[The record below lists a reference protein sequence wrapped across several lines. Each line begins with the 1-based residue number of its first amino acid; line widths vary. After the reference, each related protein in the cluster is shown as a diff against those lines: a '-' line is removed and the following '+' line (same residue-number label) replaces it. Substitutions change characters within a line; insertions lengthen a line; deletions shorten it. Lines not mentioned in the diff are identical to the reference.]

1 MRESGTGERPRQ
13 TALGQ
18 ESRLGM
24 NAGSADN
31 DLEQA
36 SADFGS
42 VRPRLFG
49 IAYRMLGSAAE
60 AEDIVQDVWVR
71 WQTYDRA
78 LVENPPAFLATMTTR
93 LTINVLQS
101 ARSRHETYIGP
112 WLPEPV
118 DTSADP
124 ELGAERGE
132 ALQFAVLILLEKL
145 TPTERAAYVLRE
157 AFDYS
162 YRMIADVV
170 QLSEPAVR
178 QLVSR
183 ARKHLA
189 AERRTPASAP
199 EQRRLLSAFLT
210 AAQSGDLSE
219 LESLFAAD
227 VVSYSDGNG
236 VKLAARIPVAGRTRV
251 AKFVSAFSSHFW
263 KDVDLRW
270 IETNGQASVVI
281 SRDGVAFTVV
291 TVTASAEGIDQ
302 LLWMMNPAKIVGVS
316 ALSA

>member
-1 MRESGTGERPRQ
+1 
-13 TALGQ
+13 
-18 ESRLGM
+18 M
-24 NAGSADN
+24 NAGSADKE
-31 DLEQA
+31 LEQVA
-36 SADFGS
+36 ADFGG

-71 WQTYDRA
+71 WQRYDRA

-93 LTINVLQS
+93 LSINVLQS

-124 ELGAERGE
+124 QLGAERGE

-189 AERRTPASAP
+189 TERRTPATAP
-199 EQRRLLSAFLT
+199 EQRRLLSAFLA

-219 LESLFAAD
+219 LEGLFAAD

-236 VKLAARIPVAGRTRV
+236 VKLAARIPVAGRARV

-263 KDVDLRW
+263 QDVDLRW

-281 SRDGVAFTVV
+281 SRDGEAFTVV